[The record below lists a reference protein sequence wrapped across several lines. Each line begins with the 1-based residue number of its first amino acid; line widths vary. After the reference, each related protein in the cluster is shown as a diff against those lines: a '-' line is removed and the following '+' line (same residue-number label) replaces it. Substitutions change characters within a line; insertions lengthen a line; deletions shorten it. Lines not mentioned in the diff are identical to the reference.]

1 MNLSKKQFARR
12 SRSSELARKE
22 VVAILVILLIL
33 LIAGILSGCNVT
45 RTVTTKAEYY
55 QRGDTTIQIV
65 TRTTES
71 YDGKVDAT
79 KLLQAGTDA
88 GL

>member
-1 MNLSKKQFARR
+1 MMNLTKRQF
-12 SRSSELARKE
+12 EIT
-22 VVAILVILLIL
+22 AIIVLLLIIVL
-33 LIAGILSGCNVT
+33 AGILSGCNVT

-79 KLLQAGTDA
+79 KLLQAGQVA
-88 GL
+88 GGL